1 MIVRGPVSR
10 SEQSLREAFPLDLFS
25 NVGQCDKVCE
35 WCGAH
40 RWARERNKALQKTKV
55 YKYSNCCQ
63 SGKVMLPTHY
73 FPESPTPDIIRWLL
87 TSVDPGK
94 HKFPYLYFPA
104 I

>member
-1 MIVRGPVSR
+1 MIVRGPVLR

-25 NVGQCDKVCE
+25 NVGQRDKICE

-40 RWARERNKALQKTKV
+40 RWAKERNKALQKTKV

-73 FPESPTPDIIRWLL
+73 FPEGPTPNIIRWLL
-87 TSVDPGK
+87 TSMDAGK
-94 HKFPYLYFPA
+94 YTWLYKYFCV